1 MATLARI
8 RMVVALQDAD
18 LFRHCTAEQI
28 VRIAAIAEV
37 DHFAT
42 GDTLYAPDEPADA
55 LFCIVEGEVEI
66 LRATQASSTRDRH
79 GAGSTVGVEEILS
92 DRLRAEHARA
102 SQPTIALRLD
112 AGDFF
117 DLLSNNIDIV
127 KALFRR
133 ILHEREAV
141 S

>member
-1 MATLARI
+1 MVTLARI

-37 DHFAT
+37 EHFAA

-66 LRATQASSTRDRH
+66 LRDTRGTDVRDLH
-79 GAGSTVGVEEILS
+79 GTGSTLGVEEILS
-92 DRLRAEHARA
+92 DRLRADHARA

-112 AGDFF
+112 AEDFF

-133 ILHEREAV
+133 ILHERERA